1 MSDFLQNYQ
10 KHVDERAA
18 QGILPLP
25 LTAAQTAELVELLKN
40 PPAGK
45 EDFLLDLFENR
56 IPAGVD
62 EAAYVKAS
70 FLSAVSTK
78 KVTTPLISPES
89 AVRILGKMQGGYNI
103 EPLLH
108 ALDDATLAPIAATEL
123 SHTCLL
129 YTSPSPRD

>member
-108 ALDDATLAPIAATEL
+108 ALDDAK
-123 SHTCLL
+123 
-129 YTSPSPRD
+129 SPRAPACPKTHGYPDWSG

>member
-25 LTAAQTAELVELLKN
+25 LTAVQTAELIELLKN
-40 PPAGK
+40 PPVGK

-70 FLSAVSTK
+70 FLSAVST
-78 KVTTPLISPES
+78 T
-89 AVRILGKMQGGYNI
+89 
-103 EPLLH
+103 
-108 ALDDATLAPIAATEL
+108 
-123 SHTCLL
+123 
-129 YTSPSPRD
+129 